1 MSVTSVTP
9 RLPFES
15 GGSTSPLGL
24 IAGEGIFPLLVA
36 RGARAA
42 GRKVVAAAF
51 GGSAWPELRGEVDV
65 FKWVGVMRVG
75 QWIRVLRAEGC
86 DEAILVG
93 RVAKEKIYSR
103 WRFFQYIPDLRT
115 AGIWFRILH
124 RDKRD
129 QSVLGAVD
137 RELASEGIRL
147 IDQTTY
153 CTEHLATPGVMTRS
167 ALTDKQ
173 WDDIRFGWDICQTIS
188 RLDIGQSIA
197 VVDKNVIAVE
207 AVEGTNAMID
217 QAGKLCKVGG
227 WTLIKVS
234 NVHQD
239 MRLDVPTVGTT
250 TIEKL
255 HANRAA
261 ALVLEPGKTI
271 MLEKAK
277 VLELAERYKIAVVG
291 YSPQTKP

>member
-1 MSVTSVTP
+1 MLVTSVTQ
-9 RLPFES
+9 RLAEES
-15 GGSTSPLGL
+15 GGSRSPLGL

-75 QWIRVLRAEGC
+75 QWIRVLRAQGC

-217 QAGKLCKVGG
+217 RAGKLCKVGG